1 MLAYDLRLHWS
12 RLVVESNLT
21 ALCTRRYVRL
31 LIEFLHPMKKGILAF
46 NQALL
51 AEDVC
56 LLAVDFTL
64 LSQSYSSLTAKL
76 QSALP
81 KRWSEQGVDAYL
93 TLHACIKYEVLY
105 QCNLKPI
112 TKLQLHIHLH
122 RFTTTIIISLSI
134 YPTTGGSCERFSV
147 HTRGRHL
154 MIVPSWLQQRTCIL
168 RTYCYKYTLI
178 IRCEWNQNDQY

>member
-1 MLAYDLRLHWS
+1 MKKRHLGIQSSSGRRRCVSASCRLH
-12 RLVVESNLT
+12 
-21 ALCTRRYVRL
+21 
-31 LIEFLHPMKKGILAF
+31 
-46 NQALL
+46 
-51 AEDVC
+51 
-56 LLAVDFTL
+56 
-64 LSQSYSSLTAKL
+64 
-76 QSALP
+76 SALSITFQP
-81 KRWSEQGVDAYL
+81 DCQPAIGTTEEVVRAGWNAYL
-93 TLHACIKYEVLY
+93 TLHARIKYEVLY

-147 HTRGRHL
+147 HTRARHL
-154 MIVPSWLQQRTCIL
+154 MIVPSWLQQRTCIP